1 MSRTAALLLADLEPL
16 PHARRLRH
24 LARTARDLARSGELP
39 EVLAEWD
46 GLGGGEGTYARRLA
60 ALAALAGG
68 QADFLAERL
77 TDPDEVVRG
86 YALRAART
94 LPLPDAVIEAAYD
107 DASEATRHAL
117 ARVVLRGRR
126 TALAERL
133 VERLREEWG
142 DAEAARLLPVCSAP
156 FVARTLPALAYAVES
171 WAQLGRRHPDAV
183 LDHAER
189 DLAAQPLHL
198 RTAWWQGHARGIAAA
213 APARPLRVLALLEAY
228 GPGLLP
234 APLWDK
240 LGVLA
245 EADAERVVR
254 WLISPERPA
263 QRYEPLPPNTVLRRI
278 ASADPPSL
286 PALARHWARRT
297 AHLAAL
303 LKAVPP
309 GRRGDLLDAATEGTD
324 GVSALAD
331 DVLAVLPRER
341 RWAEARHWARKGRA
355 EGWYWSDVLDTLAHC
370 PVAEARPDLLDALRR
385 PDATERALV
394 WPLLVANVDAF
405 GDETDVRELLDLMSA
420 RLRNEQDPVRA
431 AALEALAG
439 VRAALFTAACAGA
452 LDQVVRDALEA
463 RDGSPRTRGALR
475 RLALAVL
482 RAHAHV
488 PDGEA
493 VLRDWALSVLERI
506 AGHVGV
512 GDLGMLHHG
521 LPRGQEHRLFDA
533 LRPWLEAAARKGDHR
548 PLLALVQ
555 ALGPRA
561 HRMEPLQ
568 RMLEDA
574 LANADDSAFETAA
587 RLWLEPAATRDE
599 RVERLLALEPSAAAL
614 PPVHHVLAARRT
626 DLLDTLI
633 GETPRYGRFLKPGTR
648 RPLPSFWYAHRW
660 LPRQQAAA
668 ARLAAEAVADATLPL
683 HERAAVLRAA
693 AALPVHGRALALRYA
708 EEGEEAGPVEVVL
721 VEAALGAL
729 VWTGQPQLALPVLLA
744 HAGGDRAR
752 VAVYAAGRAARYAA
766 PSELDERLRT
776 LLTASDGVK
785 VTSRKEAVR
794 LAARHLPPHRAAAL
808 LAAAYRAPGAHPDV
822 QAAVVAASTD
832 LLGREEAWAV
842 LTEAAC
848 DGAEQV
854 LRALVGAEHGAVP
867 AVHRARYA
875 RLVGQVCRS
884 AHRAAAAAA
893 LEKLPL
899 WAGDAPE
906 VADVLLSTVT
916 ALEERTRAGGWY
928 SLWRSAAQAV
938 ATLAVSGLPH
948 PLGGAAPGSLL
959 HDTVARLL
967 TAVAAGEYEALED
980 RDLPARQRLSALVE
994 ILPVDQGQGPGAR
1007 PVVEAVAAQLAV
1019 EPALAAAR
1027 ARLLV
1032 TLVDLD
1038 AEPSELTARLRA
1050 VADAVDGRPA
1060 LAARTADRL
1069 GSRVAVTHRAQD
1081 PAVALAAAERCT
1093 AAGDPGAGLLAVALV
1108 GTLGIRLG
1116 WPAPWRAALRT
1127 LRRHPVADVREAA
1140 LEVTVE
1146 RE

>member
-1 MSRTAALLLADLEPL
+1 MSRTAARLLADLEPL

-24 LARTARDLARSGELP
+24 LARAARDLARDGALP

-46 GLGGGEGTYARRLA
+46 GLGGDEGPYARRLA
-60 ALAALAGG
+60 AMAALAGR
-68 QADFLAERL
+68 QAGFLAERL

-94 LPLPDAVIEAAYD
+94 LPLPDAVIEAAYG
-107 DASEATRHAL
+107 DASEATRRAL
-117 ARVVLRGRR
+117 TRVVQRGRR

-142 DAEAARLLPVCSAP
+142 DAEAARLLSVCSAP

-171 WAQLGRRHPDAV
+171 WTQLGRRHPDAV
-183 LDHAER
+183 LDHAARE
-189 DLAAQPLHL
+189 LAAQPLHL
-198 RTAWWQGHARGIAAA
+198 RAAWWQAHARGVAAA

-228 GPGLLP
+228 GPGVLP

-245 EADAERVVR
+245 DADAERVVR

-263 QRYEPLPPNTVLRRI
+263 QRYEPLLSHSVLRRI
-278 ASADPPSL
+278 ARADPPSL
-286 PALARHWARRT
+286 PALARHWVRRT
-297 AHLAAL
+297 EQFAAL
-303 LKAVPP
+303 LKAVAP
-309 GRRGDLLDAATEGTD
+309 GRRDDLLDTAMEGTD
-324 GVSALAD
+324 GRATIAD
-331 DVLAVLPRER
+331 AVLAVLPRER
-341 RWAEARHWARKGRA
+341 RWAEARHWVRKGRA
-355 EGWYWSDVLDTLAHC
+355 EGWYWTEILETLAHC
-370 PVAEARPDLLDALRR
+370 PVAEARPELLEALRR

-394 WPLLVANVDAF
+394 WPLLAANVDAS
-405 GDETDVRELLDLMSA
+405 GDAADVRDLLDLMST
-420 RLRNEQDPVRA
+420 RLRNEQEPVRA

-439 VRAALFTAACAGA
+439 VRAELFTAPCVGA

-482 RAHAHV
+482 RAHV
-488 PDGEA
+488 PDGDA
-493 VLRDWALSVLERI
+493 ALRDWALSALERI

-512 GDLGMLHHG
+512 RDLGALHRG
-521 LPRGQEHRLFDA
+521 LPRGQEQRLFEA
-533 LRPWLEAAARKGDHR
+533 LRPWLEAAAHKGDHR

-568 RMLEDA
+568 RMLEDV
-574 LANADDSAFETAA
+574 LESGDDSAFETAA
-587 RLWLEPAATRDE
+587 RLWLEPSATRDE
-599 RVERLLALEPSAAAL
+599 RAGRILALEPSAAVL
-614 PPVHHVLAARRT
+614 PSLHHVLAARRT
-626 DLLDTLI
+626 DLLDTVI
-633 GETPRYGRFLKPGTR
+633 GGTPPYGRFLKPGTR
-648 RPLPSFWYAHRW
+648 RPLPLFGYAHRW

-683 HERAAVLRAA
+683 HERAAVLRAS

-708 EEGEEAGPVEVVL
+708 RGAEGDGPAEVVL

-729 VWTGQPQLALPVLLA
+729 VWTEQPQLALPLLLA

-766 PSELDERLRT
+766 PSELDGRLRA

-822 QAAVVAASTD
+822 QAAVVAASTE

-842 LTEAAC
+842 LTEAARA
-848 DGAEQV
+848 GADQV
-854 LRALVGAEHGAVP
+854 LRALVGAEYGAVP
-867 AVHRARYA
+867 APHRARYA
-875 RLVGQVCRS
+875 RLVGEVCRS
-884 AHRAAAAAA
+884 ADRDVAVAA
-893 LEKLPL
+893 LERLPR
-899 WAGDAPE
+899 WAADAPE
-906 VADVLLSTVT
+906 VADVLVGTVT
-916 ALEERTRAGGWY
+916 ALEERFGADNWQRP
-928 SLWRSAAQAV
+928 WRSAAQAV

-967 TAVAAGEYEALED
+967 RAVAAGEYEALED
-980 RDLPARQRLSALVE
+980 RDLPARQRLLSLVGN
-994 ILPVDQGQGPGAR
+994 LPADQGQAAGAR
-1007 PVVEAVAAQLAV
+1007 LVVEAVAAQLAA
-1019 EPALAAAR
+1019 EPSLAAAR
-1027 ARLLV
+1027 AQLLV
-1032 TLVDLD
+1032 SLVDLD

-1050 VADAVDGRPA
+1050 VADAVDGRPV
-1060 LAARTADRL
+1060 LAARIAGRL
-1069 GSRVAVTHRAQD
+1069 GSRVAVMHRAQD
-1081 PAVALAAAERCT
+1081 PAPLLAAAEGCA
-1093 AAGDPGAGLLAVALV
+1093 AAGDPGAGLLAVDLV
-1108 GTLGIRLG
+1108 HTLGVRLG
-1116 WPAPWRAALRT
+1116 WPASWRAALRA
-1127 LRRHPVADVREAA
+1127 LRRHPVADVRDAA
-1140 LEVTVE
+1140 LTVTVE
-1146 RE
+1146 QE